1 MTAKSKLTAE
11 RWAQIKKGL
20 GVTATLVAGTP
31 EQIAATGK
39 AALVDVRTQVQR
51 RTIGKSGP
59 HPLTYASRLAA
70 AQAAAGK
77 APAPAA
83 PTRTIGGARPAPK
96 TLAPAQ
102 PPQNKPAPAAATAAP
117 APASPPAPE
126 KK

>member
-1 MTAKSKLTAE
+1 MMAKSKLTAE

-31 EQIAATGK
+31 EQVAATGK

-51 RTIGKSGP
+51 RTIGKNGP

-70 AQAAAGK
+70 AAAAK
-77 APAPAA
+77 APAPAT
-83 PTRTIGGARPAPK
+83 PPRTIGGARPAPK

-102 PPQNKPAPAAATAAP
+102 PPQNKPAPAAATATP
-117 APASPPAPE
+117 APAAPPAPE